1 MSLNLSSQSRRWNR
15 IRWITIAAFVVMI
28 LPPFL
33 YMILVSLS
41 PDAEVGGGNIFPSHL
56 TVRNYFTMWGT
67 ISLADNIGNSFFISL
82 CAGILATL
90 LALGV
95 GYFIARFRF
104 KGRKV
109 FLVSLVTLHTAP
121 QVMLL
126 LPLFVII
133 AIIQRMIS
141 IHVIGQYYTIILTYM
156 TFSLPF
162 ACWLILSHMANVP
175 IELEESGFVDGAS
188 RFQVLRLIVF
198 PLMIP
203 GLVVSFVFSFL
214 LSWGDVLF
222 ASVLTVQSTR
232 TVAVGLQ
239 AYIASGE
246 QGNPP
251 LWGQLMAASLASG
264 IPIVIV
270 FYFFQR
276 YIIGGLTSGAVKG

>member
-1 MSLNLSSQSRRWNR
+1 MSMDLSSQNRRWNR
-15 IRWITIAAFVVMI
+15 IRWITIVVFVIMI

-41 PDAEVGGGNIFPSHL
+41 PDSQVGGGNILPSRL
-56 TVRNYFTMWGT
+56 TVRNYFNMWGT
-67 ISLADNIGNSFFISL
+67 ISLANNIRNSFIISFS
-82 CAGILATL
+82 AGVLATA

-95 GYFIARFRF
+95 GYFVARFRF
-104 KGRKV
+104 RGRKP
-109 FLVSLVTLHTAP
+109 FLVSLITLYTAP

-133 AIIQRMIS
+133 AIIQRMIYV
-141 IHVIGQYYTIILTYM
+141 HLIGQYYTIILTYM

-162 ACWLILSHMANVP
+162 SCWLLLSHMANIPV
-175 IELEESGFVDGAS
+175 ELEESALVDGS
-188 RFQVLRLIVF
+188 TRFQVLIYIVL
-198 PLMIP
+198 PLLLP

-239 AYIASGE
+239 AYIATSE

-251 LWGQLMAASLASG
+251 AWGQLMAASITSG
-264 IPIVIV
+264 IPIVVV
-270 FYFFQR
+270 FYIFQR